1 MSNSHYKIACTAGLA
16 MFAMFFGSGNLV
28 FPLII
33 GMKSTDQYL
42 TAGLG
47 FMLTGVLVPFL
58 GLFSMVLYQGD
69 KEKYFG
75 LLGKY
80 APFILSL
87 LMLSLLGPFGVVP
100 RCILVAYGGV
110 SVLFPEIPLVL
121 FSIVFSLLIILVI
134 WQKNQVVPI
143 IGKLLGPF
151 KIGGIVLIIL
161 AAVYQSPTLVS
172 SEQAEPPFALGLMQ
186 GYQTMDLMAAFFFSI
201 TVIEYLRSIRESRQE
216 IIKLSILASIIGAS
230 LIAIIY
236 AGLVYLGAHYAA
248 DLASVRPEQY
258 LAVIAHLT
266 LGKYATLIVAI
277 TIFLSCLATAASLL
291 RLFAEFLKEDVTR
304 NKISWSSSVWISIII
319 SFALSLTGFAAIFSL
334 LATMLAYIY
343 PALITLTIA
352 AMLHQYYGF
361 KWTKQLFWITV
372 LGNGYYS
379 FFM

>member
-1 MSNSHYKIACTAGLA
+1 MSRSYYKIACTAGLA

-28 FPLII
+28 FPLIV

-42 TAGLG
+42 IAGLG
-47 FMLTGVLVPFL
+47 FILTGVLVPFL
-58 GLFSMVLYQGD
+58 GLFSMVLYQGN

-100 RCILVAYGGV
+100 RCILVAYGGI
-110 SVLFPEIPLVL
+110 SVVFPEIPLIL
-121 FSIVFSLLIILVI
+121 FSIVFSLFIMLVI
-134 WQKNQVVPI
+134 WQKNQVIPI
-143 IGKLLGPF
+143 IGKLLGPL
-151 KIGGIVLIIL
+151 KIGGIALIIL
-161 AAVYQSPTLVS
+161 AAIYQSPNLIS
-172 SEQAEPPFALGLMQ
+172 SKQAEPALALGLMQ

-216 IIKLSILASIIGAS
+216 IIKLSMLASIIGAS
-230 LIAIIY
+230 LIALIY
-236 AGLVYLGAHYAA
+236 SGLVYLGAHYAE
-248 DLASVRPEQY
+248 DLVSVRPEQY

-266 LGKYATLIVAI
+266 LGKYATLIVAT
-277 TIFLSCLATAASLL
+277 TIFLSCLTTASSLL
-291 RLFAEFLKEDVTR
+291 RLFAEFLKEDLSK
-304 NKISWSSSVWISIII
+304 NKISWRGSVWISIII

-334 LATMLAYIY
+334 LATILAYIY

-352 AMLHQYYGF
+352 AILHQYYSF
-361 KWTKQLFWITV
+361 KWSKQLFWLTL

-379 FFM
+379 IFM